1 MTLSRVAFL
10 LSIIAVICLHLG
22 ADAAIAC
29 ERVLASPTR
38 AWINSTTGQLMVSTP
53 TLVDNKVVYPGES
66 ALQIRGI
73 GYAPAPIGTTYK
85 LPPYGDWYTEEYK
98 HLWSVDIPRMADIG
112 INLVRIW
119 NWKLFDAPSHL
130 AFLDTLYENKMYA
143 LLPFEMLVPDG
154 LGDVTFRE
162 LALADTRKSAVRQFM
177 VFVKEVASHPA
188 VLGFLIGNELDAAD
202 KYGNQLELYFSLI
215 NDMIAELRIYEQ
227 TLEAFAPCREKF
239 NCRHMVSAPFRADH
253 FKDLYTNFFWSQMDF
268 WSFQPYD
275 ADKVVTDA
283 LTAYATFAVTA
294 LSTSMSKTLK
304 PALITER
311 GTASVFAKGTGA
323 SFNVSENEDWQATFL
338 NGTIKE
344 LTKYM
349 DPATTRGGKKWAP
362 LMGLVIME
370 WSDEW
375 WKGQGKNTLPIEGC
389 PEDNPGNQSNCGFL
403 PTTITTGIIT
413 KDTKQLIVAE
423 EKLGICAQV
432 PFERDLLSQI
442 FLGYEPAK
450 LKCKNAFTAVCNM
463 WGNPKTSRCL
473 VKELDRSNSSG
484 GMMSIVILNG
494 APFLCLIVTLIWGAI
509 LLCLKK
515 KHDEEDETLGD
526 GSGSSQG
533 ASESQA
539 SGMTGSIVVDT
550 INSAKRFNAFLVDE
564 ADLGLTDPRL
574 DWIIDDLLRRG
585 EVRADRAKNFRCLW
599 ARVVGKMT
607 PVRQTKWSTDG
618 AKVRAEKFTEAD
630 LSLQGFVEA
639 VDMLHRETMAY
650 VGIRNWRDRYSK
662 ISHMARSDEPDV
674 QLQEIVLYYSVRL
687 EHHAIGHA
695 VEFVTENFLTM
706 REALLAQQ
714 SPVTDADRAAAWT
727 ALADR
732 VDAAYNVMHN
742 GQLHERVVV
751 ENGISVSDDGS
762 HVCLTTTKR
771 DDKTH
776 SALKFSSAEHR
787 RFRFIAGSL
796 ERIRGDEHLNFL
808 RPVAIDETQRV
819 IVLAEEPE
827 EKLGQDLAGTVKKLG
842 IELAL
847 HVCYS
852 LETLHSVKVAHGS
865 IDVAHIGRFEMKDK
879 RKAWVLLPAATMDML
894 THDRVTADLAAI
906 GQLLQ
911 EMAEVT
917 EDEVLKTR
925 LTNIGKSC
933 QQSPPLSLELC
944 IEQLEQNKPHCLE
957 TPEKPPSYEDLNQT
971 ALDQRSKH
979 GGTTVTAKLVEFR
992 RSFQESGGLL
1002 AAFCNYSFFMRY
1014 MLWQWVYS
1022 YTSQPVLY
1030 NRPICVART
1039 AEILAVADAA
1049 LSFITYFAEV
1059 RLLKNGTHRV
1069 KLITATISMFVFL
1082 GAAGGLYL
1090 VGPAVEM
1097 IMMLGPVQLV
1107 LTPHTMYLL
1116 AMVFIFM
1123 IKDVGRFCASSGR
1136 GEHGFAVRKAEPLS
1150 VCGALLRGFLYTVN
1164 WLLILGPILYLT
1176 DFGNRDV
1183 VPTVNML
1190 AYLQPSLIALIVVVA
1205 YNLILS
1211 LIARVC
1217 TSCYG
1222 GVVYNLAVNEQLG
1235 APAIFWMFNYVIF
1248 NALMS
1253 LLMVP
1258 GVAFVDSSLCAN
1270 VSTQRWLGCTLAW
1283 VFNWSAFVIVSFALF
1298 GILYIGWS
1306 LLASIL
1312 VAFARS
1318 IGELHCLADV
1328 FNNLK
1333 GHRARRRMVRTL
1345 MRNVRGE
1352 PEQKLAG
1359 AIALFDAVLQ
1369 SLIEDHKMTLEEKE
1383 KLVNWFIYADKKDT
1397 KDKNDEAEEDP
1408 LLRDLTLRKRTADRD
1423 FRLENEEAEMVVVMF
1438 LASLENMPVKRG
1450 FDVQSMPS
1458 FTMIIPYFSEL
1469 VYHDF
1474 QSMRAQPTEQASGIP
1489 SDLRMAAAAWPDEW
1503 RRLTE
1508 ELQTRNLLPKNA
1520 TPDELLE
1527 TYHRY
1532 CWLKYPTERAGQLVQ
1547 AVEQWA
1553 TYRNQTLARIVRGIS
1568 QLRKGLAM
1576 VAKLELASSQPF
1588 GNDEEFMNATEKLV
1602 TQKFQVICGAQIM
1615 SKIACKE
1622 NPSKMTTRLSR
1633 CQLTNLIELQAAN
1646 PFLEF
1651 VFDAELEDGMT
1662 PVQKFEEMLEHARAE
1677 TDGIHSNIVY
1687 DRVTSLCGSKQTFC
1701 GTRYYSC
1708 HVTLTSQSTKL
1719 RKYELNAVERPGALL
1734 LGPKYT
1740 QMAPRGLN
1748 TQGKAENQFHA
1759 AQFARGSNFFT
1770 LDMNQ
1775 DMCISEG
1782 FKLPTMVH
1790 HFLGGNKRHRY
1801 GIVGF
1806 TERCYT
1812 RSTSLAGELAGASEF
1827 AFVTIVQRVLRSA
1840 LRIRMHYGH
1849 PDLMSGLLA
1858 RTIGFNKAS
1867 HGVNV
1872 NEDIFAGYEC
1882 LARGVPIGFC
1892 EWIWFW
1898 KGRDTSLRLVAIFN
1912 NKLAEGAAQ
1921 QVRSRDMHFL
1931 NANLNW
1937 LSRSSLLLG
1946 TVGFYWMSVLL
1957 HASIRLYI
1965 WSLLLFEVSG
1975 VSNFDLGVAN
1985 GIISVA
1991 WAFQLGYVMALPGL
2005 IENTVQYGLMSGVMR
2020 FIRYVIPS
2028 VFFHAFMLQVT
2039 SEGFLTGLFTSSSAY
2054 AATGRGYDLTPV
2066 DVTRN
2071 FVVWGYSH
2079 YWKAVEM
2086 VTLLVWYAVIT
2097 GENSLSYFIRTITIW
2112 VLIASLFGA
2121 PFFFQCPPNSHELSK
2136 AGSRLWTWALRKHEM
2151 FGSYKNL
2158 VLPEK
2163 IEDTERR
2170 SYRTWFA
2177 RRFASP
2183 LYAASFRSHNALN
2196 FIELMLTVLYRE
2208 IPILAL
2214 MLVYFDL
2221 PMVPLMLTTAFVVIQ
2236 AVALR
2241 RMFSGRYQRHFSRIM
2256 MITSIIVILCLVAF
2270 YLAARVLL
2278 FSPFLTVILV
2288 VYLCRFA
2295 AVLWFTMG
2303 TWRGT
2308 SESFIEAGMKL
2319 AWVDYPAAIMAAA
2332 FTYGL
2337 AWIASKVL
2345 RGATISWNY
2354 TARYAQ
2360 ECRRSDDKKFNSTI
2374 NMSDDDDDQDEDP
2387 HPKDSKSNYLKP
2399 QPKQGRKRSGDR
2411 SATLRAARREL
2422 DAVETRRRHQEA
2434 EAREDAVDQ
2443 VAEANWRTR
2452 EEADR
2457 EYGPF
2462 GDVGGTNE
2470 PSSQNTPGRDRG

>member
-1 MTLSRVAFL
+1 MFLRCAILFILAAFAVNPTNA
-10 LSIIAVICLHLG
+10 IISCP
-22 ADAAIAC
+22 
-29 ERVLASPTR
+29 RVLASPTR
-38 AWINSTTGQLMVSTP
+38 AYIDPKNGSLMVSRPILVNDKVEYTTP
-53 TLVDNKVVYPGES
+53 TMLE
-66 ALQIRGI
+66 IRGM
-73 GYAPAPIGTTYK
+73 GYAPAPIGATYK
-85 LPPYGDWYTEEYK
+85 LPPYGDWYTEKYK

-112 INLVRIW
+112 INFIRIW

-130 AFLDTLYENKMYA
+130 AFLDLLYENKMYTMI
-143 LLPFEMLVPDG
+143 PFEMLVPDG
-154 LGDVTFRE
+154 LGDVTFRT
-162 LALADTRKSAVRQFM
+162 LALEDTRKSAVRQFM

-215 NDMIAELRIYEQ
+215 NDMIAELRAYEQ
-227 TLEAFAPCREKF
+227 TLEGYEACRAKN
-239 NCRHMVSAPFRADH
+239 NCRHMVSAPFRANN

-275 ADKVVTDA
+275 SDYYVKKA
-283 LTAYATFAVTA
+283 LDDYATFAADANGTMVK
-294 LSTSMSKTLK
+294 SLK
-304 PALITER
+304 PLLISER
-311 GTASVFAKGTGA
+311 GTASVSAKGTGA
-323 SFNVSENEDWQATFL
+323 TFNVSNDEANQALF
-338 NGTIKE
+338 IKNTYTA
-344 LTKYM
+344 LKSYTLSVSK
-349 DPATTRGGKKWAP
+349 RGRYSWAP
-362 LMGLVIME
+362 LMGMVLME
-370 WSDEW
+370 WCDEW
-375 WKGQGKNTLPIEGC
+375 WKGQGKNTLPLEGC
-389 PEDNPGNQSNCGFL
+389 PEDNPANQSNCGFL
-403 PTTITTGIIT
+403 PSTLLPTDKLTAT
-413 KDTKQLIVAE
+413 TKQNIVAE

-432 PFERDLLSQI
+432 PAERDLLSQI
-442 FLGYEPAK
+442 FLGAEPAK
-450 LKCKNAFTAVCNM
+450 LLCKLAFETVCKM
-463 WGNPKTSRCL
+463 WSDPKNKNSRCN
-473 VKELDRSNSSG
+473 VFELDRSKTAG
-484 GMMSIVILNG
+484 GMSSIVILNG

-515 KHDEEDETLGD
+515 KHDDEDETLD
-526 GSGSSQG
+526 ASGSSQG
-533 ASESQA
+533 ASESQTI
-539 SGMTGSIVVDT
+539 GGVTGSIVVDT
-550 INSAKRFNAFLVDE
+550 INSAKRFNVFLTEEV
-564 ADLGLTDPRL
+564 DLGMTDPRL
-574 DWIIDDLLRRG
+574 DWIIDDLLRRA
-585 EVRADRAKNFRCLW
+585 EVRTDDGDRFRCLW
-599 ARVVGKMT
+599 ASVTAKIS
-607 PVRQTKWSTDG
+607 PVRQTKWSTAG
-618 AKVRAEKFTEAD
+618 TKTLMKKFTEAD
-630 LSLQGFVEA
+630 MGLAGFVEA

-706 REALLAQQ
+706 REALLVQQ

-751 ENGISVSDDGS
+751 ENGINVSDDGS

-787 RFRFIAGSL
+787 RFRFLAGSL

-827 EKLGQDLAGTVKKLG
+827 EKLGQDLAGALKKLG
-842 IELAL
+842 IDLPL
-847 HVCYS
+847 HICHS
-852 LETLHSVKVAHGS
+852 LETLHSVKIAHGS

-879 RKAWVLLPAATMDML
+879 RKAWVLLPAVTMDML
-894 THDRVTADLAAI
+894 TPDRVTADLAAI

-917 EDEVLKTR
+917 EDEVLKKL
-925 LTNIGKSC
+925 LTNTGKSC

-971 ALDQRSKH
+971 ALDQREKH
-979 GGTTVTAKLVEFR
+979 GGKSVTAALVGFR

-1049 LSFITYFAEV
+1049 LCFITYFAEV
-1059 RLLKNGTHRV
+1059 RLLKNSTHRV
-1069 KLITATISMFVFL
+1069 KFITAIISMFVFL

-1183 VPTVNML
+1183 VPTVNMV
-1190 AYLQPSLIALIVVVA
+1190 AYLQPSILALVAVVF
-1205 YNLILS
+1205 YNLILG

-1258 GVAFVDSSLCAN
+1258 GVAFVDSSLCEN

-1359 AIALFDAVLQ
+1359 AIALFEAVLQ

-1383 KLVNWFIYADKKDT
+1383 KLVNWFIYADVKDND
-1397 KDKNDEAEEDP
+1397 KDGDDP
-1408 LLRDLTLRKRTADRD
+1408 LLRDRNLRKRTADRD

-1458 FTMIIPYFSEL
+1458 FTIVVPYFSEL

-1474 QSMRAQPTEQASGIP
+1474 QSMRAQPTELASGIP

-1503 RRLTE
+1503 RRLLE

-1532 CWLKYPTERAGQLVQ
+1532 CWLKYPTERAAQIVQ
-1547 AVEQWA
+1547 TVEQWA
-1553 TYRNQTLARIVRGIS
+1553 TYRNQTLARIVRGIG

-1576 VAKLELASSQPF
+1576 VAKLELASSRPF
-1588 GNDEEFMNATEKLV
+1588 VNDEELVKNAETLV

-1812 RSTSLAGELAGASEF
+1812 RSTSLSAELAGASEF

-1849 PDLMSGLLA
+1849 PDLVSGLLA
-1858 RTIGFNKAS
+1858 RTLGFNKAS

-1937 LSRSSLLLG
+1937 LARSSLLLG

-1991 WAFQLGYVMALPGL
+1991 WAFQLGYIMALPGL

-2020 FIRYVIPS
+2020 FIRYVVPS

-2054 AATGRGYDLTPV
+2054 AGTGRGYDLTPV

-2071 FVVWGYSH
+2071 FIVWGYSH
-2079 YWKAVEM
+2079 YWKAVELI
-2086 VTLLVWYAVIT
+2086 TLLIWYVVIT
-2097 GENSLSYFIRTITIW
+2097 GENSLSYFIRSITIW

-2136 AGSRLWTWALRKHEM
+2136 SGSRLWTWALRKHEL

-2221 PMVPLMLTTAFVVIQ
+2221 PMIPLMLTALFIVIQ
-2236 AVALR
+2236 VAVLR

-2256 MITSIIVILCLVAF
+2256 MITSIIVILCLATF
-2270 YLAARVLL
+2270 YLAASVLF
-2278 FSPFLTVILV
+2278 FSPFLTAIMVA
-2288 VYLCRFA
+2288 YLCRFIC
-2295 AVLWFTMG
+2295 VIWFTIG
-2303 TWRGT
+2303 TRRGT
-2308 SESFIEAGMKL
+2308 AESFIEAGMKL
-2319 AWVDYPAAIMAAA
+2319 AWIDYPAAIMAAS
-2332 FTYGL
+2332 FTYGSGL
-2337 AWIASKVL
+2337 DRVEGAAWCHDQLELHRSL
-2345 RGATISWNY
+2345 RTGV
-2354 TARYAQ
+2354 
-2360 ECRRSDDKKFNSTI
+2360 
-2374 NMSDDDDDQDEDP
+2374 P
-2387 HPKDSKSNYLKP
+2387 P
-2399 QPKQGRKRSGDR
+2399 
-2411 SATLRAARREL
+2411 
-2422 DAVETRRRHQEA
+2422 
-2434 EAREDAVDQ
+2434 
-2443 VAEANWRTR
+2443 
-2452 EEADR
+2452 
-2457 EYGPF
+2457 
-2462 GDVGGTNE
+2462 VG
-2470 PSSQNTPGRDRG
+2470 